1 MGAAGGVAAA
11 LSRMRFAP
19 GQFLGD
25 RQLRR
30 RVAGIELADMRPT
43 VPRHDVHTHTHEEA
57 HLLVLHRGAYLSSAR
72 GMPAVCVEPVVIL
85 NPPGTHHR
93 DCFQSLDG
101 ARFLTLSLDD
111 ALWRDGEAAL
121 PLPGHAL
128 RLSALALPSAYRAW
142 RALLDFDDA
151 SALAIEAEVH
161 ELLARASQAETMLSA
176 TGAGW
181 LRRARE
187 RLQDDAGS
195 VPGIATLARE
205 ADLHPV
211 YFARAFRRAYGC
223 SPGDY
228 LRRRR
233 VELAVSAL
241 YGGQLPLTDIAL
253 ACGYADQSHMTHALR
268 RDTGMTPNALRR
280 LSRLQVADL
289 QERRRRRA
297 QTAGFALLETS
308 A

>member
-1 MGAAGGVAAA
+1 
-11 LSRMRFAP
+11 MRFAP

-43 VPRHDVHTHTHEEA
+43 VPRQDVHTHTHDEA
-57 HLLVLHRGAYLSSAR
+57 HLLVLHRGAYLSSAS
-72 GMPAVCVEPVVIL
+72 GMPEVCTEPAVLL

-93 DCFQSLDG
+93 DCFHSLEG
-101 ARFLTLSLDD
+101 ARFLTLSLDA
-111 ALWRDGEAAL
+111 ALWQEIAGAK
-121 PLPGHAL
+121 PMPSHAL
-128 RLSALALPSAYRAW
+128 RLSSLALPGAYRSW

-151 SALAIEAEVH
+151 SALAIEAEVR
-161 ELLARASQAETMLSA
+161 ELLMRAAGREEEPSPEA
-176 TGAGW
+176 GAGW
-181 LRRARE
+181 LRRAHE
-187 RLQDDAGS
+187 RLRDDAGN
-195 VPGIATLARE
+195 VPGIAELATE

-233 VELAVSAL
+233 VELAIATVCA
-241 YGGQLPLTDIAL
+241 GRMPLAEIAL

-268 RDTGMTPNALRR
+268 RDVGMTPHALRR
-280 LSRLQVADL
+280 LSRMQVADL
-289 QERRRRRA
+289 QERRRRRLQA
-297 QTAGFALLETS
+297 AGLPCLETT